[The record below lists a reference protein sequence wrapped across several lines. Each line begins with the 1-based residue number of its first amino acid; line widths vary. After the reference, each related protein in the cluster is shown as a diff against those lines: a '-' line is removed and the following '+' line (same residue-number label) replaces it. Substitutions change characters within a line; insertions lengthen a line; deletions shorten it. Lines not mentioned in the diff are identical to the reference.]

1 MNRVN
6 RASARSSAGMDTR
19 SVKVRASTSMRVRQT
34 AVLAEKRVPMD
45 NRVMLRLR
53 ELTAAALKDA
63 MTAMVSLPT
72 AVNRP
77 NHAPV
82 HRVRRSPV
90 GMVKPKIGIRVSAMM
105 VLRSAIQRVSSGDN
119 AKGQCYL
126 PPLHAAMQV
135 FILAETRTAMVRMI
149 RPKIVCPVV
158 I

>member
-63 MTAMVSLPT
+63 MTAMV
-72 AVNRP
+72 
-77 NHAPV
+77 
-82 HRVRRSPV
+82 
-90 GMVKPKIGIRVSAMM
+90 
-105 VLRSAIQRVSSGDN
+105 
-119 AKGQCYL
+119 
-126 PPLHAAMQV
+126 
-135 FILAETRTAMVRMI
+135 
-149 RPKIVCPVV
+149 
-158 I
+158 

>member
-6 RASARSSAGMDTR
+6 RASARSFAGMATR
-19 SVKVRASTSMRVRQT
+19 SVMELVSTSMRVRRT
-34 AVLAEKRVPMD
+34 AVLAEKRVPTD
-45 NRVMLRLR
+45 NRVMLQLP

-105 VLRSAIQRVSSGDN
+105 VPRSAMPQVVFGDS
-119 AKGQCYL
+119 AEVQCY
-126 PPLHAAMQV
+126 PRPLHATIRG
-135 FILAETRTAMVRMI
+135 FTLAAIGTAMVRMTSW
-149 RPKIVCPVV
+149 KSVCLAV